1 MINLTKTY
9 RIWWIWYNLNIQND
23 HEKDWSGSSTRI
35 TDPNNTLGSYES
47 DVYQDI
53 LDKIDE
59 LGLHPIGE
67 WIDPED
73 I

>member
-1 MINLTKTY
+1 MTLTKKY
-9 RIWWIWYNLNIQND
+9 RLIWEWYNLNIQND
-23 HEKDWSGSSTRI
+23 HERDYSGTATI
-35 TDPNNTLGSYES
+35 IIDNNKGLYES

-53 LDKIDE
+53 LDKINE

-67 WIDPED
+67 WVDYED